1 MIAKA
6 LDENGASKVF
16 ILGKRKESLE
26 QVARTAVNQSI
37 IAVQCAITLKEN
49 LLAAVERIRNKFLML
64 TQLLPILSTTDSIQ
78 KQLWDT
84 SLQDY
89 MNALNVNALGSFY
102 TFVAFMKLLEAG
114 NHHPNSRGKRDFI
127 QSQFITICS
136 IASFS
141 WKKNVRRAYMAS
153 KAALAHLTKSLAT
166 GFGPIGIR
174 ASAIAPGL
182 YITEMT
188 DFVAGG
194 RDLSKPGSLDK
205 VVNPMTRIG
214 TIEDMAGAIL
224 FLTSRARA
232 FLNGNIIFSDGG
244 TVGNEPS
251 SY

>member
-1 MIAKA
+1 MCHH
-6 LDENGASKVF
+6 F
-16 ILGKRKESLE
+16 KRKSFGGCRADPE
-26 QVARTAVNQSI
+26 QVPYVNAVIANSGVTGPITSI
-37 IAVQCAITLKEN
+37 PPHP
-49 LLAAVERIRNKFLML
+49 VE
-64 TQLLPILSTTDSIQ
+64 STTDSIQ

-188 DFVAGG
+188 DV
-194 RDLSKPGSLDK
+194 SL
-205 VVNPMTRIG
+205 
-214 TIEDMAGAIL
+214 L
-224 FLTSRARA
+224 FHHRA
-232 FLNGNIIFSDGG
+232 FAFS
-244 TVGNEPS
+244 
-251 SY
+251 